1 MFKLFKK
8 NNTPKNE
15 KSYLVSYKDLRGDEY
30 TEIMTEFYLNAAI
43 FYDDILVLKKEE
55 ICGEL
60 VKI

>member
-8 NNTPKNE
+8 NNTPKIE
-15 KSYLVSYKDLRGDEY
+15 KSYLVSYKDLHGDEY
-30 TEIMTEFYLNAAI
+30 TEIMTDFHLNVAI